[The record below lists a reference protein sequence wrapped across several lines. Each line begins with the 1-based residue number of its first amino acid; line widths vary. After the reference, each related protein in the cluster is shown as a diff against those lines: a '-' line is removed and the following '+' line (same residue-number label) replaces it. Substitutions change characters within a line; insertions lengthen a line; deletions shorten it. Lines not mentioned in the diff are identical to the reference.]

1 MEEPEKK
8 DISQDNSN
16 EKKRRPIRF
25 RTVIGIL
32 IMIAGLGVCL
42 YPVLRQKQ
50 SNDFN
55 QDAINMILTPQ
66 PTPIQETE
74 VTKEPVATQVADSIT
89 SAPQPTGDEEPATP
103 EITPVE
109 EVEVTPEGEPTP
121 TDMPNRLNNR
131 TVLGVIQ
138 IEAIDLIYAIV
149 EGTDTEDIGVAIGHM
164 TGTADLGAMG
174 NCALAGHRGGYSGPY
189 FKNLDKLKIG
199 DTVLITNAERTQF
212 TYKVTESFVVEP
224 TEVWVAEDTGPDK
237 AILTLVTCED
247 SGSTRLI
254 VRCELESSSE
264 Q

>member
-1 MEEPEKK
+1 MEETEKK

-50 SNDFN
+50 SRDFN

-109 EVEVTPEGEPTP
+109 EVEVTPEGEPKP
-121 TDMPNRLNNR
+121 TEQPNRLNNR

-164 TGTADLGAMG
+164 TGTAELGAMG
-174 NCALAGHRGGYSGPY
+174 NCALAGHRGGHSGPY

-199 DTVLITNAERTQF
+199 DTVLITDANRTQF
-212 TYKVTESFVVEP
+212 TYKVTESFIVEP

-237 AILTLVTCED
+237 AILTLITCES
-247 SGSTRLI
+247 SGDTRLI